1 MDGISD
7 DQGEALMVH
16 RLQQLILRQL
26 NLLKFK
32 WLTLKTPYRFY
43 VIAVALAMFSPIRI
57 YLAPGTSLAFDTAIS
72 ASALLF
78 GFGFGIWVKPWIQ
91 DKWQTSHG
99 KLLLAGIHAVIL
111 FFAIIASRYFVAN
124 ALGLPPQDFETTVH
138 IFAIA
143 LYPALWFFLLS
154 FVFLVVSVGVFL
166 LAFLCI
172 ISTYPVLNTPLLLV
186 SRLLSPKS
194 KIRLFIESGRNQ
206 FISKALGHFLGAIF
220 SSLAV
225 AGILDMHAQFL
236 GGNSALIRWVAYS
249 VDFHEAKN
257 FPGVDRTKKLRL
269 HENGVVS
276 YAEQDGGDIK
286 ITIGRFND

>member
-1 MDGISD
+1 MFI
-7 DQGEALMVH
+7 QF
-16 RLQQLILRQL
+16 QQLILSQL
-26 NLLKFK
+26 NRLRFM
-32 WLTLKTPYRFY
+32 WITLQTPYRFY
-43 VIAVALAMFSPIRI
+43 SVAVALAMFSPMRI
-57 YLAPGTSLAFDTAIS
+57 YLAPGASLVFDTALLT
-72 ASALLF
+72 SALLF
-78 GFGFGIWVKPWIQ
+78 GFGFGMWVKPWIQ
-91 DKWQTSHG
+91 EKWQTSHG
-99 KLLLAGIHAVIL
+99 KLVLAGIHAVIL

-143 LYPALWFFLLS
+143 LYPALWLFLLS
-154 FVFLVVSVGVFL
+154 FVFLVVSVGFFL
-166 LAFLCI
+166 LAFSCI

-220 SSLAV
+220 SSLAATGV
-225 AGILDMHAQFL
+225 LGMHAQFL
-236 GGNSALIRWVAYS
+236 GDNSALIRWVAYG

-286 ITIGRFND
+286 ITIGRFHDE